1 MVCGEGGII
10 YIFES
15 HIVNFRAGLGHE
27 TNIFVEIMVLKL
39 ALILAA
45 EKRTY
50 HLQVSGDSMLVIKW
64 ITREY
69 HMDNFLLQPI
79 LDEINDLK
87 YNFTYVSCQHVY
99 REKT

>member
-1 MVCGEGGII
+1 LVCGEGGII

-15 HIVNFRAGLGHE
+15 HIVNLRAGLGHE

-39 ALILAA
+39 ALILVA

-50 HLQVSGDSMLVIKW
+50 HLQVSSDSMLVIKW

-79 LDEINDLK
+79 LDEINALK
-87 YNFTYVSCQHVY
+87 YHFAYVSCQHVY